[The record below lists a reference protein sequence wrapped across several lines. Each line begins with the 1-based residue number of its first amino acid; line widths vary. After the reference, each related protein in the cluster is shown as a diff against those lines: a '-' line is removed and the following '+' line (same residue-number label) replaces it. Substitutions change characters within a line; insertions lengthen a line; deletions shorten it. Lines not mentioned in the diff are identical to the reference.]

1 MAEEDLEELHSAA
14 LDQVA
19 LVLELYSHPILLLLK
34 MELLPLSMEVQ
45 SMFSVQEVQ
54 LLLRQPQLLEPDLVV
69 LPSHLLLA
77 DGADTTPQ
85 KEQLPTAHQ
94 DLPALTLSAPISLL
108 SRLVTPSQKQL
119 ETDSLS
125 VKIHMLP

>member
-1 MAEEDLEELHSAA
+1 MQSAA

-19 LVLELYSHPILLLLK
+19 LVLELYSHLILLLPK
-34 MELLPLSMEVQ
+34 MELLPLSMEVL
-45 SMFSVQEVQ
+45 SMFSIQEVP
-54 LLLRQPQLLEPDLVV
+54 LLSKLPQLSDTDLVE

-85 KEQLPTAHQ
+85 KEHLPTAHQ
-94 DLPALTLSAPISLL
+94 DFLASTLSALISKL
-108 SRLVTPSQKQL
+108 SRLVTLLEKQL
-119 ETDSLS
+119 ETDSIL